1 MRMNPYRVA
10 PDITAVNGTIM
21 KHQVDR
27 PSNKTFGCSDLGW
40 PVRLHTLKCTKF
52 VLFADGKGQIP
63 TMFRSSRPTPSVQAR
78 LSTMSSTTL
87 CDLNNSGFW

>member
-1 MRMNPYRVA
+1 MDPYRVA
-10 PDITAVNGTIM
+10 QDITAVNRAIV

-27 PSNKTFGCSDLGW
+27 PSNKTFGCSYLGY
-40 PVRLHTLKCTKF
+40 PVRLHALKCTKF
-52 VLFADGKGQIP
+52 VLSAAGKGQIP

-78 LSTMSSTTL
+78 LSTMSSTML